1 LMDDANIP
9 NLTTLPYVDW
19 SSAFDPT
26 YLNTRRFALSMDNP
40 YYFSGKY
47 ATGLGSPHTP
57 YGWVWPL
64 GIIGRALTAT
74 SSREV
79 AESITTLAE
88 TDSETGMI
96 HESFYPDGY
105 WRFTR
110 PEFGWANALYA
121 ELLFRSLAGD
131 SATQFAVDG
140 PILPFETRTPTPQL
154 ALPSFVQ
161 IENAGELNRAL
172 GQMLYEGGGT

>member
-1 LMDDANIP
+1 
-9 NLTTLPYVDW
+9 
-19 SSAFDPT
+19 
-26 YLNTRRFALSMDNP
+26 
-40 YYFSGKY
+40 
-47 ATGLGSPHTP
+47 
-57 YGWVWPL
+57 
-64 GIIGRALTAT
+64 
-74 SSREV
+74 
-79 AESITTLAE
+79 
-88 TDSETGMI
+88 MI

-154 ALPSFVQ
+154 VLPTFVQ